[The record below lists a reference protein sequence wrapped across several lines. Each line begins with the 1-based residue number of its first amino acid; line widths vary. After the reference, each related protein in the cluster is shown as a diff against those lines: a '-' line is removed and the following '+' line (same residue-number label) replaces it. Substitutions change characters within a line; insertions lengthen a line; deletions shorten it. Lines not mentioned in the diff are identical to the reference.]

1 MGDGLVRSGKSRS
14 VSRTLAGI
22 FGLLLI
28 TTVSVIPLTY
38 TVVQSRRSDAV
49 VIDVAGRQR
58 MLLERYM
65 KELLLAETEGT
76 PAYRATRDLLEERVA
91 VLMDGGPTV
100 MHPGETAVLRA
111 APTQEIRAKLDD
123 QQRRLRAFSVK
134 AERFVAA
141 GLGPGERDRLRSD
154 LLHDNAALLDVSNEI
169 VTLFTRHS
177 EEGVQRLIRWELV
190 MVLLVVAVATVRTW
204 RFIQAEQAL
213 TQSRLIALEA
223 LRQRDAVKS
232 SLLSS
237 VSHEL
242 RTPLTAIKTMLSGL
256 REEAGAPLSV
266 RAECLDSID
275 EELDYLNRLVCNLL
289 DMSRIEG
296 GALVPRREW
305 HLLEEVVEAAIR
317 RAGPRLA
324 RRPFDVRL
332 SPDVPPLFVDGVEMQ
347 QVLVNLL
354 DNAVKFSPEGS
365 PIALEARVNDGRIEI
380 GVTNEGDGI
389 PASDLERVFERFYR
403 TASGRAPAPPGTGLG
418 LAVCKGIVEAHGG
431 RIVARSVPG
440 EKTAVA
446 FWLPMLSPPQD
457 MRTPAA
463 PAESAG
469 RAG

>member
-14 VSRTLAGI
+14 VSWTLAGI

-76 PAYRATRDLLEERVA
+76 PAHRATRDLLEERVA

-100 MHPGETAVLRA
+100 MHPGETAVLPD
-111 APTQEIRAKLDD
+111 APTQEIRAKLHD
-123 QQRRLRAFSVK
+123 QQRRLRAFSAK
-134 AERFVAA
+134 AEQFVAA
-141 GLGPGERDRLRSD
+141 GPGERDRLRNG
-154 LLHDNAALLDVSNEI
+154 LLTDNAALLDVSNEI
-169 VTLFTRHS
+169 VALFTRHS

-256 REEAGAPLSV
+256 REEAGAPPSV

-305 HLLEEVVEAAIR
+305 HLLDEVVEAAIR

-332 SPDVPPLFVDGVEMQ
+332 SPAVPPLFIDGVEIQ

-354 DNAVKFSPEGS
+354 DNAVKFSPDGS
-365 PIALEARVNDGRIEI
+365 PIVLEAGVSDGRIEI
-380 GVTNEGDGI
+380 SVTNEGDGI
-389 PASDLERVFERFYR
+389 PASELERVFERFYR
-403 TASGRAPAPPGTGLG
+403 AAPGRAPAPPGTGLG

-440 EKTAVA
+440 EQTAVT

-457 MRTPAA
+457 MPAPAA
-463 PAESAG
+463 PAESAR
-469 RAG
+469 RA